1 MRWALLVTA
10 PNQLAAEMWRTLLE
24 NNGIPAIVRPE
35 DAPSF
40 FGVSAH
46 PCRLL
51 VLEDRIEEAR
61 AVLDSGK
68 EAEDAEE
75 S

>member
-1 MRWALLVTA
+1 MRWSLLVTA
-10 PNQLAAEMWRTLLE
+10 PNQLAAEMWKTLLE
-24 NNGIPAIVRPE
+24 NNGIPAMVRSE

-51 VLEDRIEEAR
+51 VSEDRLEDAK
-61 AVLDSGK
+61 AVLDN
-68 EAEDAEE
+68 DQRN
-75 S
+75 